1 MTMNSTISSKN
12 SADRKGYM
20 NKYLKTLELDKILQM
35 LAEHASNAETR
46 RMALAL
52 RPDNDLERVRYECL
66 KTSQALEL
74 SVQYGT
80 PPFSDFK
87 DVTSAAAR
95 AASGAVISLRDLMD
109 IAVMLRQIKALADWY
124 SHCENVETELS
135 YLFSRLQPNDWLLE
149 KLERSIISETEISD
163 AASPELAA
171 IRRKINKAGMQL
183 RETLDKM
190 VKNKTTQQY
199 LQESSVTIRDGRFVL
214 PVKSEYRG
222 QVSGLIHDTSATGQ
236 TIFIEP
242 MAIVEAN
249 NDIRILEGK
258 EQEEIER
265 IIRQLCRDCGDY
277 SEILKENYKVCT
289 ELNLYFAKSNLAAR
303 LKCSLPGITD
313 DGVIFLKKARHP
325 LLDRNKAVPI
335 DLSLG
340 EDYQTLI
347 ITGPNTGGKTVAL
360 KTAGLLSAMVMC
372 GLLIPVADG
381 SRISLFDHI
390 LADIGDSQS
399 IEQNLSTFSSHTNK
413 VIEILGTA
421 DESSLVLL
429 DELGSGT
436 DPVEGAALAVA
447 IIRRLMSSGAKVMV
461 TTHYQELKVFAI
473 DSPDVENASCEF
485 DIDTLRPTYRLIVG
499 SPGKS
504 NAFAISESLGMP
516 KDIIDDAKSSV
527 SEANSRLEDVIG
539 KLEAARL
546 ELEHQKDDISRLKA
560 QTKEHE
566 ETIRKERE
574 QLEAAKADEMEKAR
588 LRAMTIIEQ
597 TKAESNELLDELEKL
612 RKEKD
617 KKDFSSNVSGMK
629 SRTKQSFNKMYDT
642 ANPVDGRDPNEG
654 YVLPRKLKRGDTVYV
669 VDLQRKGIVSG
680 EPDGSDFV
688 FVQMGVMKTKMNIS
702 RLRLE
707 EPPKVTVG
715 NKPAKKNRNMN
726 KVGVKAERRGRMEL
740 DIRGCA
746 CNDGV
751 YQLDSF
757 IDQAVMSN
765 ISTVTIIHGKGT
777 GLLRSAVHKRLKSHP
792 SVKSF
797 RLGVFGEG
805 EDGVT
810 VAELK

>member
-1 MTMNSTISSKN
+1 M
-12 SADRKGYM
+12 D
-20 NKYLKTLELDKILQM
+20 KYLKTLELDKILDM
-35 LAEHASNAETR
+35 LADLTSNEETR
-46 RMALAL
+46 RMALEV
-52 RPDNDLERVRYECL
+52 RPDNDLERVHYECL
-66 KTSQALEL
+66 KTSQAFSL
-74 SVQYGT
+74 SVQFGT
-80 PPFSDFK
+80 PPFSNFK
-87 DVTSAAAR
+87 DISTVAAR

-109 IAVMLRQIKALADWY
+109 IAAMLRQIKALADWY

-149 KLERSIISETEISD
+149 KLERSIISDNEIAD

-171 IRRKINKAGMQL
+171 IRRKINRAGMQL

-190 VKNKTTQQY
+190 IKNKTTQQY
-199 LQESSVTIRDGRFVL
+199 LQESNVTIRDGRFVL

-222 QVSGLIHDTSATGQ
+222 QVSGLVHDTSATGQ

-277 SEILKENYKVCT
+277 AEILTENYKVCT
-289 ELNLYFAKSNLAAR
+289 ELNLYFAKSNLAAK
-303 LKCSLPGITD
+303 LNCSLPEITD
-313 DGVIFLKKARHP
+313 DGKMHLKKARHP
-325 LLDRNKAVPI
+325 LIDKNKAVPVDI
-335 DLSLG
+335 SLG
-340 EDYQTLI
+340 EDYQALI
-347 ITGPNTGGKTVAL
+347 ITGPNTGGKTVSL
-360 KTAGLLSAMVMC
+360 KTAGLLAAMTMC
-372 GLLIPVADG
+372 GLLIPCADG
-381 SRISLFDHI
+381 SRISVYDHI

-421 DESSLVLL
+421 DERSLVLL

-436 DPVEGAALAVA
+436 DPVEGAALAIS
-447 IIRRLMSSGAKVMV
+447 IIRRLMENGAKIMV

-473 DSPDVENASCEF
+473 DSSGVENASCEF
-485 DIDTLRPTYRLIVG
+485 DIETLRPTYRLIVG

-516 KDIIDDAKSSV
+516 SDIIRDAKSRV
-527 SEANSRLEDVIG
+527 SEANTRLEEVIG
-539 KLEAARL
+539 KLEASRI
-546 ELEHQKDDISRLKA
+546 ELERQKEEISRLRA
-560 QTKEHE
+560 ETAAHE
-566 ETIRKERE
+566 EAIRRERE
-574 QLEAAKADEMEKAR
+574 EIEAAKADELEKAR

-597 TKAESNELLDELEKL
+597 TKAESNELIDELEKL

-617 KKDFSSNVSGMK
+617 KKDFSANVSGMK
-629 SRTKQSFNKMYDT
+629 SKTKQSFNKMYDT
-642 ANPVDGRDPNEG
+642 ANPVEKRDPNEG
-654 YVLPRKLKRGDTVYV
+654 YVLPRKLRRGDTVYV
-669 VDLQRKGIVSG
+669 VDLQRKGIISG
-680 EPDGSDFV
+680 DPDGSDFV

-707 EPPKVTVG
+707 EPQKVTVG
-715 NKPAKKNRNMN
+715 SKPLRPNRKMN
-726 KVGVKAERRGRMEL
+726 KIGVKAERRGKMEL

-746 CNDGV
+746 CDDGV
-751 YQLDSF
+751 YQLDAF

-777 GLLRSAVHKRLKSHP
+777 GLLRQAVHKRLKSHP

-797 RLGVFGEG
+797 RLGLFGEG

>member
-1 MTMNSTISSKN
+1 
-12 SADRKGYM
+12 M
-20 NKYLKTLELDKILQM
+20 NKYLKTLELDKILDM
-35 LAEHASNAETR
+35 LAELASNEATR
-46 RMALAL
+46 KMALEL
-52 RPDNDLERVRYECL
+52 RPDCDLERVRYECL

-74 SVQYGT
+74 SVQFGT
-80 PPFSDFK
+80 PPFSNFK
-87 DVTSAAAR
+87 DITSTAAR
-95 AASGAVISLRDLMD
+95 AKSGAVISLRDLMD
-109 IAVMLRQIKALADWY
+109 IAAMLRQIKGLADWY
-124 SHCENVETELS
+124 KHCENIETELS

-149 KLERSIISETEISD
+149 KLERSIISENEIAD

-171 IRRKINKAGMQL
+171 IRRKINRAGMQL

-190 VKNKTTQQY
+190 VKSKTTQQY

-214 PVKSEYRG
+214 PVKSEHRG
-222 QVSGLIHDTSATGQ
+222 QISGLIHDTSATGQ

-249 NDIRILEGK
+249 NDIRILQGK

-265 IIRQLCRDCGDY
+265 IICELCRDCGDY
-277 SEILKENYKVCT
+277 ADILAENYKVCT
-289 ELNLYFAKSNLAAR
+289 ELNLYFAKSNLAAK
-303 LKCSLPGITD
+303 LNCSLPEITD
-313 DGVIFLKKARHP
+313 DGKIYLKKARHP
-325 LLDRNKAVPI
+325 LIDKNKAVPI
-335 DLSLG
+335 ELSLG
-340 EDYQTLI
+340 EEYQTLI

-360 KTAGLLSAMVMC
+360 KTAGLLSAMTMC

-381 SRISLFDHI
+381 SRISVFSHI

-436 DPVEGAALAVA
+436 DPVEGAALAIAV
-447 IIRRLMSSGAKVMV
+447 IRRLMENGAKIMV

-473 DSPDVENASCEF
+473 DSTSVQNASCEF
-485 DIDTLRPTYRLIVG
+485 DIATLRPTYRLIVG

-516 KDIIDDAKSSV
+516 SDIIEDAKGRV
-527 SEANSRLEDVIG
+527 SDANTRLEEVIG
-539 KLEAARL
+539 KLEASRL
-546 ELEHQKDDISRLKA
+546 ELEREKEQITKLRIQA
-560 QTKEHE
+560 QEHE
-566 ETIRKERE
+566 SAVRKERE
-574 QLEAAKADEMEKAR
+574 EIEAAKSDELEKAR

-629 SRTKQSFNKMYDT
+629 SKTKQSFNKMFDT
-642 ANPVDGRDPNEG
+642 ANPVDKRDPNEG

-669 VDLQRKGIVSG
+669 VDLQRKGIISG
-680 EPDGSDFV
+680 DPDGSEFV

-707 EPPKVTVG
+707 EPEKVTYNNK
-715 NKPAKKNRNMN
+715 NKPSRKVGR
-726 KVGVKAERRGRMEL
+726 VGVKAERRGKMEL
-740 DIRGCA
+740 DIRGSA
-746 CNDGV
+746 CDDGI
-751 YQLDSF
+751 YELDAF

-777 GLLRSAVHKRLKSHP
+777 GLLRKAVHQRLRSHP
-792 SVKSF
+792 SVKNF
-797 RLGVFGEG
+797 RLGLFGEG

-810 VAELK
+810 VVELK

>member
-1 MTMNSTISSKN
+1 MN
-12 SADRKGYM
+12 R
-20 NKYLKTLELDKILQM
+20 YLRTLELDKILGM
-35 LAEHASNAETR
+35 LAEHTSNEETR
-46 RMALAL
+46 RMALAV
-52 RPDNDLERVRYECL
+52 RPYDDLQTIRNECR
-66 KTSQALEL
+66 KVSQALSL
-74 SVQYGT
+74 SVQFGT
-80 PPFSDFK
+80 PPFSSFK
-87 DVTSAAAR
+87 DVSTSAAR
-95 AASGAVISLRDLMD
+95 AKSGAVISLRDLMD
-109 IAVMLRQIKALADWY
+109 IAAMLRQIKGLSDWY
-124 SHCENVETELS
+124 SHCENVETDLD
-135 YLFSRLQPNDWLLE
+135 YLFSRLSPNDWLLE
-149 KLERSIISETEISD
+149 KLERSIISDTEISD

-171 IRRKINKAGMQL
+171 IRRKINRAEMQL

-190 VKNKTTQQY
+190 VRNKTTQQY

-222 QVSGLIHDTSATGQ
+222 QVNGLIHDTSATGQ

-249 NDIRILEGK
+249 NDIRLLEGK

-265 IIRQLCRDCGDY
+265 IIAELCRDCGDY
-277 SEILKENYKVCT
+277 ADILCENYKICT

-303 LKCSLPGITD
+303 LNCTLPEIND
-313 DGVIFLKKARHP
+313 DGRVHLKKARHP
-325 LLDRNKAVPI
+325 LIDKNKAVPI

-340 EDYQTLI
+340 EDYQALI

-360 KTAGLLSAMVMC
+360 KTLGLLSAMTMC
-372 GLLIPVADG
+372 GLLIPVSDG
-381 SRISLFDHI
+381 SSITIFSHI

-413 VIEILGTA
+413 VIEIINTA
-421 DESSLVLL
+421 DERSLVLL

-447 IIRRLMSSGAKVMV
+447 VIKRLMNNGARIMV

-473 DSPDVENASCEF
+473 NSPDVENASCEF
-485 DIDTLRPTYRLIVG
+485 DIETLRPTYRLIVG

-516 KDIIDDAKSSV
+516 SDIIAEAKTLVSDA
-527 SEANSRLEDVIG
+527 NTHLEEVIG

-546 ELEHQKDDISRLKA
+546 ELEHQKDEIVRLKRQA
-560 QTKEHE
+560 QEHEEAVRKEHE
-566 ETIRKERE
+566 E
-574 QLEAAKADEMEKAR
+574 LEKAKSAELEKAR

-617 KKDFSSNVSGMK
+617 KKNFSENVSGMK

-642 ANPVDGRDPNEG
+642 ANPVDKRDPNAD
-654 YVLPRKLKRGDTVYV
+654 YVLPRKLRRGDTVYV
-669 VDLQRKGIVSG
+669 VDLQRKGIISG

-707 EPPKVTVG
+707 EPEKVEFRNKSVKKVG
-715 NKPAKKNRNMN
+715 R
-726 KVGVKAERRGRMEL
+726 VGVKAERRGKMEL

-746 CNDGV
+746 CDDGV

-757 IDQAVMSN
+757 IDRAVMSN

-777 GLLRSAVHKRLKSHP
+777 GLLRSAVHQRLKSHP
-792 SVKSF
+792 SVKTF
-797 RLGVFGEG
+797 RLGLFGEG

-810 VAELK
+810 IAELK

>member
-1 MTMNSTISSKN
+1 M
-12 SADRKGYM
+12 D
-20 NKYLKTLELDKILQM
+20 KYLKTLELDKILDM
-35 LAEHASNAETR
+35 LADLTSNEETR
-46 RMALAL
+46 RMALEV

-66 KTSQALEL
+66 KTSQAFSL
-74 SVQYGT
+74 SVQFGT
-80 PPFSDFK
+80 PPFSNFK
-87 DVTSAAAR
+87 DISTVAAR

-109 IAVMLRQIKALADWY
+109 IAAMLRQIKALADWY

-149 KLERSIISETEISD
+149 KLERSIISDNEIAD

-171 IRRKINKAGMQL
+171 IRRKINRAGMQL

-190 VKNKTTQQY
+190 IKNKTTQQY
-199 LQESSVTIRDGRFVL
+199 LQESNVTIRDGRFVL

-222 QVSGLIHDTSATGQ
+222 QVSGLVHDTSATGQ

-277 SEILKENYKVCT
+277 AEILTENYKVCT
-289 ELNLYFAKSNLAAR
+289 ELNLYFAKSNLAAK
-303 LKCSLPGITD
+303 LNCSLPEITD
-313 DGVIFLKKARHP
+313 DGKMHLKKARHP
-325 LLDRNKAVPI
+325 LIDKNKAVPVDI
-335 DLSLG
+335 SLG
-340 EDYQTLI
+340 EDYQALI

-360 KTAGLLSAMVMC
+360 KTAGLLAAMTMC
-372 GLLIPVADG
+372 GLLIPVSDG
-381 SRISLFDHI
+381 SKISVFENI
-390 LADIGDSQS
+390 LVDIGDSQS

-421 DESSLVLL
+421 DERSLVLL

-436 DPVEGAALAVA
+436 DPVEGAALAIS
-447 IIRRLMSSGAKVMV
+447 IIRRLMENGAKIMV

-473 DSPDVENASCEF
+473 DSSGVENASCEF
-485 DIDTLRPTYRLIVG
+485 DIETLRPTYRLIVG

-516 KDIIDDAKSSV
+516 SDIIRDAKSRV
-527 SEANSRLEDVIG
+527 SEANTRLEEVIG
-539 KLEAARL
+539 KLEASRI
-546 ELEHQKDDISRLKA
+546 ELERQKEEISRLRA
-560 QTKEHE
+560 ETAAHE
-566 ETIRKERE
+566 EAIRRERE
-574 QLEAAKADEMEKAR
+574 EIEAAKADELEKAR

-597 TKAESNELLDELEKL
+597 TKAESNELIDELEKL

-617 KKDFSSNVSGMK
+617 KKDFSTNVSGMK
-629 SRTKQSFNKMYDT
+629 SKTKQSFNKMYDT
-642 ANPVDGRDPNEG
+642 ANPVEKRDPNEG
-654 YVLPRKLKRGDTVYV
+654 YVLPRKLRRGDTVYV
-669 VDLQRKGIVSG
+669 VDLQRKGIISG
-680 EPDGSDFV
+680 DPDGSDFV
-688 FVQMGVMKTKMNIS
+688 FVQMGVMMTKMNIS

-707 EPPKVTVG
+707 EPQKVTVG
-715 NKPAKKNRNMN
+715 SKPLRPNRKMN
-726 KVGVKAERRGRMEL
+726 KIGVKAERRGKMEL

-746 CNDGV
+746 CDDGV
-751 YQLDSF
+751 YQLDAF

-777 GLLRSAVHKRLKSHP
+777 GLLRQAVHKRLKSHP

-797 RLGVFGEG
+797 RLGLFGEG

>member
-1 MTMNSTISSKN
+1 
-12 SADRKGYM
+12 M
-20 NKYLKTLELDKILQM
+20 NKYLKTLELDKILDM
-35 LAEHASNAETR
+35 LAELASNEATR
-46 RMALAL
+46 KMALEL
-52 RPDNDLERVRYECL
+52 RPDCDLERVRYECL

-74 SVQYGT
+74 SVQFGT
-80 PPFSDFK
+80 PPFSNFK
-87 DVTSAAAR
+87 DITSTAAR
-95 AASGAVISLRDLMD
+95 AKSGAVISLRDLMD
-109 IAVMLRQIKALADWY
+109 IAAMLRQIKGLADWY
-124 SHCENVETELS
+124 KHCENIETELS

-149 KLERSIISETEISD
+149 KLERSIISENEIAD

-171 IRRKINKAGMQL
+171 IRRKINRAGMQL

-190 VKNKTTQQY
+190 VKSKTTQQY

-214 PVKSEYRG
+214 PVKSEHRG
-222 QVSGLIHDTSATGQ
+222 QISGLIHDTSATGQ

-249 NDIRILEGK
+249 NDIRILQGK

-265 IIRQLCRDCGDY
+265 IICELCRDCGDY
-277 SEILKENYKVCT
+277 ADILAENYKVCT
-289 ELNLYFAKSNLAAR
+289 ELNLYFAKSNLAAK
-303 LKCSLPGITD
+303 LNCSLPEITD
-313 DGVIFLKKARHP
+313 DGKIYLKKARHP
-325 LLDRNKAVPI
+325 LIDKNKAVPI
-335 DLSLG
+335 ELSLG
-340 EDYQTLI
+340 EEYQTLI

-360 KTAGLLSAMVMC
+360 KTAGLLSAMTMC

-381 SRISLFDHI
+381 SRISVFSHI

-436 DPVEGAALAVA
+436 DPVEGAALAIAV
-447 IIRRLMSSGAKVMV
+447 IRRLMENGAKIMV

-473 DSPDVENASCEF
+473 DSPSVQNASCEF
-485 DIDTLRPTYRLIVG
+485 DISTLRPTYRLIVG

-516 KDIIDDAKSSV
+516 SDIIEDAKGRV
-527 SEANSRLEDVIG
+527 SDANTRLEEVIG
-539 KLEAARL
+539 KLEASRL
-546 ELEHQKDDISRLKA
+546 ELEREKEQITKLRIQA
-560 QTKEHE
+560 QEHE
-566 ETIRKERE
+566 SAVRKERE
-574 QLEAAKADEMEKAR
+574 EIEAAKSDELEKAR

-629 SRTKQSFNKMYDT
+629 SKTKQSFNKMFDT
-642 ANPVDGRDPNEG
+642 ANPVDKRDPNEG

-669 VDLQRKGIVSG
+669 VDLQRKGIISG
-680 EPDGSDFV
+680 DPDGSEFV

-707 EPPKVTVG
+707 EPEKVTYNNK
-715 NKPAKKNRNMN
+715 NKPSRKVGR
-726 KVGVKAERRGRMEL
+726 VGVKAERRGKMEL
-740 DIRGCA
+740 DIRGSA
-746 CNDGV
+746 CDDGI
-751 YQLDSF
+751 YELDAF

-777 GLLRSAVHKRLKSHP
+777 GLLRKAVHQRLRSHP
-792 SVKSF
+792 SVKNF
-797 RLGVFGEG
+797 RLGLFGEG

-810 VAELK
+810 VVELK

>member
-1 MTMNSTISSKN
+1 M
-12 SADRKGYM
+12 D
-20 NKYLKTLELDKILQM
+20 KYLKTLELDKILDM
-35 LAEHASNAETR
+35 LADLTSNEETR
-46 RMALAL
+46 RMALEV

-66 KTSQALEL
+66 KTSQAFSL
-74 SVQYGT
+74 SVQFGT
-80 PPFSDFK
+80 PPFSNFK
-87 DVTSAAAR
+87 DISTVAAR

-109 IAVMLRQIKALADWY
+109 IAAMLRQIKALADWY

-149 KLERSIISETEISD
+149 KLERSIISDNEIAD

-171 IRRKINKAGMQL
+171 IRRKINRAGMQL

-190 VKNKTTQQY
+190 IKNKTTQQY
-199 LQESSVTIRDGRFVL
+199 LQESNVTIRDGRFVL

-222 QVSGLIHDTSATGQ
+222 QVSGLVHDTSATGQ

-277 SEILKENYKVCT
+277 AEILTENYKVCT
-289 ELNLYFAKSNLAAR
+289 ELNLYFAKSNLAAK
-303 LKCSLPGITD
+303 LNCSLPEITD
-313 DGVIFLKKARHP
+313 DGKMHLKKARHP
-325 LLDRNKAVPI
+325 LIDKSKAVPVDI
-335 DLSLG
+335 SLG
-340 EDYQTLI
+340 EDYQALI
-347 ITGPNTGGKTVAL
+347 ITGPNTGGKTVSL
-360 KTAGLLSAMVMC
+360 KTAGLLAAMTMC
-372 GLLIPVADG
+372 GLLIPCADG
-381 SRISLFDHI
+381 SRISVYDHI

-421 DESSLVLL
+421 DERSLVLL

-436 DPVEGAALAVA
+436 DPVEGAALAIS
-447 IIRRLMSSGAKVMV
+447 IIRRLMENGAKIMV

-473 DSPDVENASCEF
+473 DSSGVENASCEF
-485 DIDTLRPTYRLIVG
+485 DIETLRPTYRLIVG

-516 KDIIDDAKSSV
+516 SDIISDAKSRV
-527 SEANSRLEDVIG
+527 SEANTRLEEVIG
-539 KLEAARL
+539 KLEASRI
-546 ELEHQKDDISRLKA
+546 ELERQKEEISRLRA
-560 QTKEHE
+560 ETAAHE
-566 ETIRKERE
+566 EAIRRERE
-574 QLEAAKADEMEKAR
+574 EIEAAKADELEKAR

-597 TKAESNELLDELEKL
+597 TKAESNELIDELEKL

-617 KKDFSSNVSGMK
+617 KKDFSTNVSGMK
-629 SRTKQSFNKMYDT
+629 SKTKQSFNKMYDT
-642 ANPVDGRDPNEG
+642 ANPVEKRDPNEG
-654 YVLPRKLKRGDTVYV
+654 YVLPRKLRRGDTVYV
-669 VDLQRKGIVSG
+669 VDLQRKGIISG
-680 EPDGSDFV
+680 DPDGSDFV

-707 EPPKVTVG
+707 EPQKVTVG
-715 NKPAKKNRNMN
+715 SKPLRPNRKMN
-726 KVGVKAERRGRMEL
+726 KIGVKAERRGKMEL

-746 CNDGV
+746 CDDGV
-751 YQLDSF
+751 YQLDAF

-777 GLLRSAVHKRLKSHP
+777 GLLRQAVHKRLKSHP

-797 RLGVFGEG
+797 RLGLFGEG

>member
-1 MTMNSTISSKN
+1 M
-12 SADRKGYM
+12 D
-20 NKYLKTLELDKILQM
+20 KYLKTLELDKILEM
-35 LAEHASNAETR
+35 LAGLTSNEETR
-46 RMALAL
+46 RMALAI

-74 SVQYGT
+74 SVQFGT
-80 PPFSDFK
+80 PPFSNFK
-87 DVTSAAAR
+87 DVTGTAAR
-95 AASGAVISLRDLMD
+95 AKSGAVISLRDLMD
-109 IAVMLRQIKALADWY
+109 IAAMLRQIKGLSDWY
-124 SHCENVETELS
+124 SHCENIETELS

-149 KLERSIISETEISD
+149 KLERSIISDNEIAD

-171 IRRKINKAGMQL
+171 IRRKINRAGMQL

-190 VKNKTTQQY
+190 VRNKTTQQY
-199 LQESSVTIRDGRFVL
+199 LQENSVTIRDGRFVL

-265 IIRQLCRDCGDY
+265 IIRELCRDCGDY
-277 SEILKENYKVCT
+277 ADILAENYKVCT

-303 LKCSLPGITD
+303 LRCSLPEITD
-313 DGVIFLKKARHP
+313 DGRMYLKKARHP
-325 LLDRNKAVPI
+325 LINRDKAVPI

-340 EDYQTLI
+340 EKYQTLI

-360 KTAGLLSAMVMC
+360 KTAGLLSAMTMC

-381 SRISLFDHI
+381 SRISVYDHI

-413 VIEILGTA
+413 VIEILSIA
-421 DESSLVLL
+421 DERSLVLL

-436 DPVEGAALAVA
+436 DPVEGAALAVS
-447 IIRRLMSSGAKVMV
+447 IIRRLMENGAKIMV

-473 DSPDVENASCEF
+473 DSDNVENASCEF
-485 DIDTLRPTYRLIVG
+485 DIETLRPTYRLIVG

-516 KDIIDDAKSSV
+516 SDIIEDAKSRV
-527 SEANSRLEDVIG
+527 SEANTRLEEVIG
-539 KLEAARL
+539 KLESARMDL
-546 ELEHQKDDISRLKA
+546 ECQKEEISRLRA
-560 QTKEHE
+560 AAADHE
-566 ETIRKERE
+566 ETLRKERE
-574 QLEAAKADEMEKAR
+574 ELESSKAEELEKAR

-642 ANPVDGRDPNEG
+642 ANPVDKRDPNAD

-688 FVQMGVMKTKMNIS
+688 YVQMGVMKTKMNIS

-707 EPPKVTVG
+707 EPEKVTIG
-715 NKPAKKNRNMN
+715 GKSAKPGRRMN
-726 KVGVKAERRGRMEL
+726 KIGVKAERRGKMEL

-746 CNDGV
+746 CDDGV

-765 ISTVTIIHGKGT
+765 ISTITIIHGKGT
-777 GLLRSAVHKRLKSHP
+777 GLLRQAVHKRLKSHP
-792 SVKSF
+792 SVKNF
-797 RLGVFGEG
+797 RLGLFGEG

-810 VAELK
+810 IAELK

>member
-1 MTMNSTISSKN
+1 MMREDARKVLTM
-12 SADRKGYM
+12 D
-20 NKYLKTLELDKILQM
+20 KYLKTLELDKILDM
-35 LAEHASNAETR
+35 LAELTSNEETR
-46 RMALAL
+46 KMALSL
-52 RPDNDLERVRYECL
+52 EPDNDLERVRYECL
-66 KTSQALEL
+66 KTSQALDL
-74 SVQYGT
+74 SVQFGT
-80 PPFSDFK
+80 PPFSNFK
-87 DVTSAAAR
+87 DVTATAAR
-95 AASGAVISLRDLMD
+95 AKSGAIISLRDLMD
-109 IAVMLRQIKALADWY
+109 IAAMLRQIKGLADWY
-124 SHCENVETELS
+124 SHCENIETELS

-149 KLERSIISETEISD
+149 KLERSIISENEIAD

-171 IRRKINKAGMQL
+171 IRRKINRAGMQL

-199 LQESSVTIRDGRFVL
+199 LQESNVTIRDGRFVL

-265 IIRQLCRDCGDY
+265 IIRELCRDCGDY
-277 SEILKENYKVCT
+277 SDILSENYKVCT
-289 ELNLYFAKSNLAAR
+289 ELNLYFAKSNLAAK
-303 LKCSLPGITD
+303 LKCSLPEITD
-313 DGVIFLKKARHP
+313 DGRMFLKKARHP
-325 LLDRNKAVPI
+325 LISMKKAVPI

-360 KTAGLLSAMVMC
+360 KTAGLLSAMTMC
-372 GLLIPVADG
+372 GLLIPAADG
-381 SRISLFDHI
+381 SRISVYDHI

-413 VIEILGTA
+413 VIEILETA
-421 DESSLVLL
+421 DERSLVLL

-436 DPVEGAALAVA
+436 DPVEGAALAIS
-447 IIRRLMSSGAKVMV
+447 IIRRLMENGAKLMV

-473 DSPDVENASCEF
+473 DSENVENASCEF
-485 DIDTLRPTYRLIVG
+485 DIETLRPTYRLIVG

-516 KDIIDDAKSSV
+516 ADIINDAKSRV
-527 SEANSRLEDVIG
+527 SESNTRLEEVIG
-539 KLEAARL
+539 KLEASRI
-546 ELEHQKDDISRLKA
+546 ELEKLKEDAARLKA
-560 QTKEHE
+560 EAAEHE
-566 ETIRKERE
+566 EKLRKERE
-574 QLEAAKADEMEKAR
+574 ELEAKKADELEKAR

-597 TKAESNELLDELEKL
+597 TKAESNELIDELEKL

-617 KKDFSSNVSGMK
+617 KKDFSANVSGMK
-629 SRTKQSFNKMYDT
+629 SRSKQSFNKMYDT
-642 ANPVDGRDPNEG
+642 ANPVDKHDPNAD

-669 VDLQRKGIVSG
+669 VDLQRKGIISG
-680 EPDGSDFV
+680 DPDGSDFV

-707 EPPKVTVG
+707 ETPKVTVG
-715 NKPAKKNRNMN
+715 GKSAKPNRRMN
-726 KVGVKAERRGRMEL
+726 KVGVKAERRGKMEL
-740 DIRGCA
+740 DIRGSA
-746 CNDGV
+746 CDDGI
-751 YQLDSF
+751 YQLDAF

-765 ISTVTIIHGKGT
+765 ISTITIIHGKGT
-777 GLLRSAVHKRLKSHP
+777 GLLRQAVHKRLKSHP
-792 SVKSF
+792 SVKTF
-797 RLGVFGEG
+797 RLGLFGEG

-810 VAELK
+810 IAELK

>member
-1 MTMNSTISSKN
+1 
-12 SADRKGYM
+12 M
-20 NKYLKTLELDKILQM
+20 NKYLKTLELDKILDM
-35 LAEHASNAETR
+35 LAELASNEATR
-46 RMALAL
+46 KMALEL
-52 RPDNDLERVRYECL
+52 RPDCDSERVRYECL

-74 SVQYGT
+74 SIQFGT
-80 PPFSDFK
+80 PPFSNFK
-87 DVTSAAAR
+87 DITSTAAR
-95 AASGAVISLRDLMD
+95 AKSGAVISLRDLMD
-109 IAVMLRQIKALADWY
+109 IAAMLRQIKGLADWY
-124 SHCENVETELS
+124 KHCENIETELS

-149 KLERSIISETEISD
+149 KLERSIISENEIAD

-171 IRRKINKAGMQL
+171 IRRKINRAGMQL

-214 PVKSEYRG
+214 PVKSEHRG
-222 QVSGLIHDTSATGQ
+222 QISGLIHDTSATGQ

-249 NDIRILEGK
+249 NDIRILQGK

-265 IIRQLCRDCGDY
+265 IICELCRDCGDY
-277 SEILKENYKVCT
+277 ADILAENYKVCT
-289 ELNLYFAKSNLAAR
+289 ELNLYFAKSNLAAK
-303 LKCSLPGITD
+303 LNCSLPEITD
-313 DGVIFLKKARHP
+313 DGKIYLKKARHP
-325 LLDRNKAVPI
+325 LIDKSKAVPI
-335 DLSLG
+335 ELSLG
-340 EDYQTLI
+340 EEYQTLI

-360 KTAGLLSAMVMC
+360 KTAGLLSAMTMC

-381 SRISLFDHI
+381 SRISVFSHI

-436 DPVEGAALAVA
+436 DPVEGAALAIAV
-447 IIRRLMSSGAKVMV
+447 IRRLMENGAKIMV

-473 DSPDVENASCEF
+473 DSPSVQNASCEF
-485 DIDTLRPTYRLIVG
+485 DIATLRPTYRLIVG

-516 KDIIDDAKSSV
+516 SDIIEDAKGRV
-527 SEANSRLEDVIG
+527 SDANTRLEEVIG
-539 KLEAARL
+539 KLEASRL
-546 ELEHQKDDISRLKA
+546 ELEREKEQITRLRIQA
-560 QTKEHE
+560 QEHE
-566 ETIRKERE
+566 SAVRKERE
-574 QLEAAKADEMEKAR
+574 EIEAAKSDELEKAR

-597 TKAESNELLDELEKL
+597 TKAESNELIDELEKL

-629 SRTKQSFNKMYDT
+629 SKAKQSFNKMFDT
-642 ANPVDGRDPNEG
+642 ANPVDKRDPNEG

-669 VDLQRKGIVSG
+669 VDLQRKGIISG
-680 EPDGSDFV
+680 DPDGSEFV

-707 EPPKVTVG
+707 EPEKVTYNNKNKSSRKVG
-715 NKPAKKNRNMN
+715 R
-726 KVGVKAERRGRMEL
+726 VGVKAERRGKMEL
-740 DIRGCA
+740 DIRGSA
-746 CNDGV
+746 CDDGV
-751 YQLDSF
+751 CEVDAF

-777 GLLRSAVHKRLKSHP
+777 GLLRKAVHQRLRSHP

-797 RLGVFGEG
+797 RLGLFGEG

-810 VAELK
+810 VVELK

>member
-1 MTMNSTISSKN
+1 
-12 SADRKGYM
+12 M
-20 NKYLKTLELDKILQM
+20 NKYLKTLELDKILDM
-35 LAEHASNAETR
+35 LAELASNEATR
-46 RMALAL
+46 KMALEL
-52 RPDNDLERVRYECL
+52 RPDCDSERVRYECL

-74 SVQYGT
+74 SVQFGT
-80 PPFSDFK
+80 PPFSNFK
-87 DVTSAAAR
+87 DITSTAAR
-95 AASGAVISLRDLMD
+95 AKSGAVISLRDLMD
-109 IAVMLRQIKALADWY
+109 IAAMLRQIKGLADWY
-124 SHCENVETELS
+124 KHCENIETELS

-149 KLERSIISETEISD
+149 KLERSIISENEIAD

-171 IRRKINKAGMQL
+171 IRRKINRAGMQL

-214 PVKSEYRG
+214 PVKSEHRG
-222 QVSGLIHDTSATGQ
+222 QISGLIHDTSATGQ

-249 NDIRILEGK
+249 NDIRILQGK

-265 IIRQLCRDCGDY
+265 IICELCRDCGDY
-277 SEILKENYKVCT
+277 ADILAENYKVCT
-289 ELNLYFAKSNLAAR
+289 ELNLYFAKSNLAAK
-303 LKCSLPGITD
+303 LNCSLPEITD
-313 DGVIFLKKARHP
+313 DGKIYLKKARHP
-325 LLDRNKAVPI
+325 LIDKSKAVPI
-335 DLSLG
+335 ELSLG
-340 EDYQTLI
+340 EEYQTLI

-360 KTAGLLSAMVMC
+360 KTAGLLSAMTMC

-381 SRISLFDHI
+381 SRISVFSHI

-436 DPVEGAALAVA
+436 DPVEGAALAIAV
-447 IIRRLMSSGAKVMV
+447 IRRLMENGAKIMV

-473 DSPDVENASCEF
+473 DSPSVQNASCEF
-485 DIDTLRPTYRLIVG
+485 DIATLRPTYRLIVG

-516 KDIIDDAKSSV
+516 SDIIEDAKGRV
-527 SEANSRLEDVIG
+527 SDANTRLEEVIG
-539 KLEAARL
+539 KLEASRL
-546 ELEHQKDDISRLKA
+546 ELEREKEQITRLRIQA
-560 QTKEHE
+560 QEHE
-566 ETIRKERE
+566 SAVRKERE
-574 QLEAAKADEMEKAR
+574 ELEAAKSDELEKAR

-597 TKAESNELLDELEKL
+597 TKAESNELIDELEKL

-629 SRTKQSFNKMYDT
+629 SKAKQSFNKMFDT
-642 ANPVDGRDPNEG
+642 ANPVDKRDSNEG

-669 VDLQRKGIVSG
+669 VDLQRKGIISG
-680 EPDGSDFV
+680 DPDGSEFV

-707 EPPKVTVG
+707 EPEKVTYNNKNKSSRKVG
-715 NKPAKKNRNMN
+715 R
-726 KVGVKAERRGRMEL
+726 VGVKAERRGKMEL
-740 DIRGCA
+740 DIRGSA
-746 CNDGV
+746 CDDGV
-751 YQLDSF
+751 CEVDAF

-777 GLLRSAVHKRLKSHP
+777 GLLRKAVHQRLRSHP

-797 RLGVFGEG
+797 RLGLFGEG

-810 VAELK
+810 VVELK

>member
-1 MTMNSTISSKN
+1 
-12 SADRKGYM
+12 M
-20 NKYLKTLELDKILQM
+20 NKYLKTLELDKILDM
-35 LAEHASNAETR
+35 LAELASNEATR
-46 RMALAL
+46 KMALEL
-52 RPDNDLERVRYECL
+52 RPDCDLERVRYECL

-74 SVQYGT
+74 SVQFGT
-80 PPFSDFK
+80 PPFSNFK
-87 DVTSAAAR
+87 DITSTAAR
-95 AASGAVISLRDLMD
+95 AKSGAVISLRDLMD
-109 IAVMLRQIKALADWY
+109 IAAMLRQIKGLADWY
-124 SHCENVETELS
+124 KHCENIETELS

-149 KLERSIISETEISD
+149 KLERSIISENEIAD

-171 IRRKINKAGMQL
+171 IRRKINRAGMQL

-190 VKNKTTQQY
+190 VKSKTTQQY

-214 PVKSEYRG
+214 PVKSEHRG
-222 QVSGLIHDTSATGQ
+222 QISGLIHDTSATGQ

-249 NDIRILEGK
+249 NDIRILQGK

-265 IIRQLCRDCGDY
+265 IICELCRDCGDY
-277 SEILKENYKVCT
+277 ADILAENYKVCT
-289 ELNLYFAKSNLAAR
+289 ELNLYFAKSNLAAK
-303 LKCSLPGITD
+303 LNCSLPEITD
-313 DGVIFLKKARHP
+313 DGKIYLKKARHP
-325 LLDRNKAVPI
+325 LIDKNKAVPI
-335 DLSLG
+335 ELSLG
-340 EDYQTLI
+340 EEYQTLI

-360 KTAGLLSAMVMC
+360 KTAGLLSAMTMC

-381 SRISLFDHI
+381 SRISVFSHI

-436 DPVEGAALAVA
+436 DPVEGAALAIAV
-447 IIRRLMSSGAKVMV
+447 IRRLMENGAKIMV

-473 DSPDVENASCEF
+473 DSPSIQNASCEF
-485 DIDTLRPTYRLIVG
+485 DIATLRPTYRLIVG

-516 KDIIDDAKSSV
+516 SDIIEDAKGRV
-527 SEANSRLEDVIG
+527 SDANTRLEEVIG
-539 KLEAARL
+539 KLEASRL
-546 ELEHQKDDISRLKA
+546 EFEREKEQITKLRIQA
-560 QTKEHE
+560 QEHE
-566 ETIRKERE
+566 SAVRKERE
-574 QLEAAKADEMEKAR
+574 EIEAAKSDELEKAR

-629 SRTKQSFNKMYDT
+629 SKTKQSFNKMFDT
-642 ANPVDGRDPNEG
+642 ANPVDKRDPNEG

-669 VDLQRKGIVSG
+669 VDLQRKGIISG
-680 EPDGSDFV
+680 DPDGSEFV

-707 EPPKVTVG
+707 EPEKVTYNNK
-715 NKPAKKNRNMN
+715 NKPSRKVGR
-726 KVGVKAERRGRMEL
+726 VGVKAERRGKMEL
-740 DIRGCA
+740 DIRGSA
-746 CNDGV
+746 CDDGI
-751 YQLDSF
+751 YELDAF

-777 GLLRSAVHKRLKSHP
+777 GLLRKAVHQRLRSHP
-792 SVKSF
+792 SVKNF
-797 RLGVFGEG
+797 RLGLFGEG

-810 VAELK
+810 VVELK